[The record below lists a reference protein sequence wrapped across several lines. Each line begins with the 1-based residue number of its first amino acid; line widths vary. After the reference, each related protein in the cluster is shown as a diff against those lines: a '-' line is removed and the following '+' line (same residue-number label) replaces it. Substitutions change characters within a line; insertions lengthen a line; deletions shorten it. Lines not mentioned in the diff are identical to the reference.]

1 MGVGGV
7 WMFLFYEVQEP
18 AGGPLLAAQRR
29 VDHCFLIV
37 SFHRMC
43 AVRPTVGPERSNK
56 TPRLISEP
64 NGRHQICI
72 GSIASGVSLSC
83 WTRRRSGK
91 EPHREPH

>member
-37 SFHRMC
+37 SFPD
-43 AVRPTVGPERSNK
+43 VRRGSN
-56 TPRLISEP
+56 R
-64 NGRHQICI
+64 
-72 GSIASGVSLSC
+72 GSRKVQ
-83 WTRRRSGK
+83 
-91 EPHREPH
+91 